1 MRSSHTIPR
10 VAPQDCCNQRK
21 PTHSNKDPA
30 QPKTKQTLSLK
41 KKKKGKRT
49 GQDKMGVGAPPL
61 GNGAQVRLQEE
72 VGEPRQRAQLVK
84 TQGEESNL
92 HAGGSFAQE
101 QKAEEIEP

>member
-1 MRSSHTIPR
+1 
-10 VAPQDCCNQRK
+10 
-21 PTHSNKDPA
+21 
-30 QPKTKQTLSLK
+30 
-41 KKKKGKRT
+41 
-49 GQDKMGVGAPPL
+49 MGVGAPPL